1 MIRIVVADD
10 QPLYRRGL
18 EAAIGLEPD
27 LRLAAE
33 ASTVSDL
40 VRTAFDHRPQVL
52 VTEVTLAGE
61 STVKACAAAV
71 EASPATRVVRL
82 TDSEDREHLFEAL
95 RTGASGYLLKSMR
108 IEEIIDAIRRVAG
121 GAVVVPPPMSTWLVT
136 EMSRLG
142 TEEETSEEMTP
153 WGLSRR
159 EMEVLRKVAK
169 GRSNAVIAAELFL
182 SVNTVK
188 NHVRSAVHKL
198 GATTRTEAAVKAV
211 QEGLIDLHDENP

>member
-1 MIRIVVADD
+1 MIRIVIADD

-18 EAAIGLEPD
+18 EVAIAHEPD
-27 LRLAAE
+27 IELASE

-40 VRTAFDHRPQVL
+40 VRSVFDHRPHVL

-61 STVKACAAAV
+61 STVKACAAAAQ
-71 EASPATRVVRL
+71 ASPATKLVRL
-82 TDSEDREHLFEAL
+82 TDSQDPEDLFEAL

-108 IEEIIDAIRRVAG
+108 IEAIIDAIRQVAD
-121 GAVVVPPPMSTWLVT
+121 GAVVVPPPMSTWLVN

-142 TEEETSEEMTP
+142 TEATPTEEMTP
-153 WGLSRR
+153 SGLSRR
-159 EMEVLRKVAK
+159 EMEVLRMVAK

-188 NHVRSAVHKL
+188 NHVRSAAHKL
-198 GATTRTEAAVKAV
+198 GATSRTEAAVKAV
-211 QEGLIDLHDENP
+211 QQGLLDLHDDGR